1 MAENDYKRY
10 RVSIP
15 LDDASAIEWAQKQ
28 HCFSISIRQLI
39 RAAIEVNGMRDY
51 FASGE
56 GEITQKPKR
65 GRPPKVTEMTE
76 EVAEEVVEAAEEVPE
91 PVENTPVAPIAPKP
105 ASESVQDRI
114 ARMQGLLNQ

>member
-1 MAENDYKRY
+1 MADNDYKRY

-65 GRPPKVTEMTE
+65 GRPPKVTEM
-76 EVAEEVVEAAEEVPE
+76 AEEVVPEVQE
-91 PVENTPVAPIAPKP
+91 VSVAPSTPTAP
-105 ASESVQDRI
+105 ESVQDRI

>member
-1 MAENDYKRY
+1 MADNDYKRY

-65 GRPPKVTEMTE
+65 GRPPKV
-76 EVAEEVVEAAEEVPE
+76 AEEVVEEDVPE
-91 PVENTPVAPIAPKP
+91 PVENTPAPIAPKP
-105 ASESVQDRI
+105 APESVQDRI

>member
-1 MAENDYKRY
+1 MMAENDYKRY

-65 GRPPKVTEMTE
+65 GRPPKVTEM
-76 EVAEEVVEAAEEVPE
+76 AEEVVPEVQEVSVVP
-91 PVENTPVAPIAPKP
+91 TAPSAP
-105 ASESVQDRI
+105 ESVQDRI

>member
-65 GRPPKVTEMTE
+65 GRPPKVA
-76 EVAEEVVEAAEEVPE
+76 EVTEEVVEEDVPE
-91 PVENTPVAPIAPKP
+91 PVEVPEAPVKSTV
-105 ASESVQDRI
+105 SESVQDRI

>member
-1 MAENDYKRY
+1 MADNDYKRY

-65 GRPPKVTEMTE
+65 GRPPKVAEM
-76 EVAEEVVEAAEEVPE
+76 AEEVVPEVQE
-91 PVENTPVAPIAPKP
+91 VSVTPTAPSAP
-105 ASESVQDRI
+105 ESVQDRI

>member
-28 HCFSISIRQLI
+28 HCFSISVRQLI

-65 GRPPKVTEMTE
+65 GRPPKVAE
-76 EVAEEVVEAAEEVPE
+76 ETVEVVEEAPE
-91 PVENTPVAPIAPKP
+91 PVENTSVASIAPKP
-105 ASESVQDRI
+105 APESVQDRI

>member
-65 GRPPKVTEMTE
+65 GRPPKVAEMTE
-76 EVAEEVVEAAEEVPE
+76 EVVPE
-91 PVENTPVAPIAPKP
+91 VQEVSVAPTAPSAP
-105 ASESVQDRI
+105 ESVQDRI

>member
-1 MAENDYKRY
+1 MTDNDYKRY

-65 GRPPKVTEMTE
+65 GRPPKVTEM
-76 EVAEEVVEAAEEVPE
+76 AEVVEEAPE
-91 PVENTPVAPIAPKP
+91 PVENTSVAPIAPKP
-105 ASESVQDRI
+105 APESVQDRI

>member
-1 MAENDYKRY
+1 MADNDYKRY

-65 GRPPKVTEMTE
+65 GRPPKV
-76 EVAEEVVEAAEEVPE
+76 AEEAAEVAEEVPE
-91 PVENTPVAPIAPKP
+91 PVENTPAAPVAVKP
-105 ASESVQDRI
+105 APESVQDRI

>member
-1 MAENDYKRY
+1 MADNDYKRY

-65 GRPPKVTEMTE
+65 GRPPKVTEM
-76 EVAEEVVEAAEEVPE
+76 AEEVVEDVPE
-91 PVENTPVAPIAPKP
+91 VQEVSVTPSVPTAP
-105 ASESVQDRI
+105 ESVQDRI

>member
-65 GRPPKVTEMTE
+65 GRPPKVAE
-76 EVAEEVVEAAEEVPE
+76 ETVEVVEEDVPE
-91 PVENTPVAPIAPKP
+91 PVESTPVAPIAPKP
-105 ASESVQDRI
+105 APESVQDRI

>member
-1 MAENDYKRY
+1 MADNDYKRY

-65 GRPPKVTEMTE
+65 GRPPKV
-76 EVAEEVVEAAEEVPE
+76 AEEAVEMAEETSE
-91 PVENTPVAPIAPKP
+91 PVEVKSIPVAPVVP
-105 ASESVQDRI
+105 ESVQDRI

>member
-65 GRPPKVTEMTE
+65 GRPPKVTEM
-76 EVAEEVVEAAEEVPE
+76 AEEVVDDVPE
-91 PVENTPVAPIAPKP
+91 VHEVSVTTSTPSAPSAP
-105 ASESVQDRI
+105 ESVQDRI

>member
-1 MAENDYKRY
+1 MADNDYKRY

-65 GRPPKVTEMTE
+65 GRPPKVTEM
-76 EVAEEVVEAAEEVPE
+76 AEEVVPEVQE
-91 PVENTPVAPIAPKP
+91 VSVTPSVPTAP
-105 ASESVQDRI
+105 ESVQDRI

>member
-1 MAENDYKRY
+1 MADNDYKRY

-65 GRPPKVTEMTE
+65 GRPPKVTEVTEEVTE
-76 EVAEEVVEAAEEVPE
+76 EVAPELVEVKSMPAAPS
-91 PVENTPVAPIAPKP
+91 AP
-105 ASESVQDRI
+105 ESVQDRI

>member
-28 HCFSISIRQLI
+28 HCFSISVRQLI

-65 GRPPKVTEMTE
+65 GRPPKVAEMTE
-76 EVAEEVVEAAEEVPE
+76 EVAEEVPE
-91 PVENTPVAPIAPKP
+91 PVENTPVVPIAPKSAP
-105 ASESVQDRI
+105 ESVQDRI

>member
-1 MAENDYKRY
+1 MVDNDYKRY

-65 GRPPKVTEMTE
+65 GRPPKVAEMTE
-76 EVAEEVVEAAEEVPE
+76 EVVPE
-91 PVENTPVAPIAPKP
+91 VQEVSVSPTAPSVP
-105 ASESVQDRI
+105 ESVQDRI

>member
-1 MAENDYKRY
+1 MADNDYKRY

-65 GRPPKVTEMTE
+65 GRPPKVTET
-76 EVAEEVVEAAEEVPE
+76 AEEVVEDVPE
-91 PVENTPVAPIAPKP
+91 VQEVSVTPSVPTAP
-105 ASESVQDRI
+105 ESVQDRI

>member
-1 MAENDYKRY
+1 MADNDYKRY

-65 GRPPKVTEMTE
+65 GRPPKVTEAAE
-76 EVAEEVVEAAEEVPE
+76 EAAEEVVEDVPE
-91 PVENTPVAPIAPKP
+91 VQEVSVATSTPSAP
-105 ASESVQDRI
+105 ESVQDRI

>member
-15 LDDASAIEWAQKQ
+15 LDDASAIEWVQKQ

-65 GRPPKVTEMTE
+65 GRPPKVAEE
-76 EVAEEVVEAAEEVPE
+76 AVEVAEEVLE
-91 PVENTPVAPIAPKP
+91 PVENTPVAPIAVKP

>member
-65 GRPPKVTEMTE
+65 GRPPKVAE
-76 EVAEEVVEAAEEVPE
+76 EAVEVVEEDVSEPVEVPE
-91 PVENTPVAPIAPKP
+91 APVKSTVP
-105 ASESVQDRI
+105 ESVQDRI
-114 ARMQGLLNQ
+114 ARMQGFRIG

>member
-1 MAENDYKRY
+1 MADNDYKRY

-28 HCFSISIRQLI
+28 HCFSISVRQLI

-65 GRPPKVTEMTE
+65 GRPPKVTEMAE
-76 EVAEEVVEAAEEVPE
+76 EVAEEAVEMTVEAPE

-105 ASESVQDRI
+105 APESVQDRI

>member
-1 MAENDYKRY
+1 MADNYYKRY

-65 GRPPKVTEMTE
+65 GRPPKVAE
-76 EVAEEVVEAAEEVPE
+76 ETVEVVEEAPE
-91 PVENTPVAPIAPKP
+91 PVENTSVAPIAPKP
-105 ASESVQDRI
+105 APESVQDRI

>member
-15 LDDASAIEWAQKQ
+15 LDDVSAIEWAQKQ

-65 GRPPKVTEMTE
+65 GRPPKVAEMTE
-76 EVAEEVVEAAEEVPE
+76 EVAEEVVPEVQE
-91 PVENTPVAPIAPKP
+91 VSVASTAPSAP
-105 ASESVQDRI
+105 ESVQDRI

>member
-1 MAENDYKRY
+1 MADNDYKRY

-65 GRPPKVTEMTE
+65 GRPPKVTEMN
-76 EVAEEVVEAAEEVPE
+76 EEVVEEVPE
-91 PVENTPVAPIAPKP
+91 PVEVKSIPVSPSAP
-105 ASESVQDRI
+105 ESVQDRI